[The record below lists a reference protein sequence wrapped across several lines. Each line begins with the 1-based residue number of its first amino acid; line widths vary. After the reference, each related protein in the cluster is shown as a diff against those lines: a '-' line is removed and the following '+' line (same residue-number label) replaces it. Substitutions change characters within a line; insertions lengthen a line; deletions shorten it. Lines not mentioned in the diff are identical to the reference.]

1 MVGPDADPEAGIH
14 VTKHGACQVMYHVCP
29 AVLQIPGVGFG
40 SQSEIKHVTPP
51 ISGLNGVSVHFSQGE
66 KERRTT
72 AYQFIPSQAR
82 HFFS

>member
-1 MVGPDADPEAGIH
+1 
-14 VTKHGACQVMYHVCP
+14 MYHVCP

-66 KERRTT
+66 KREKDNS
-72 AYQFIPSQAR
+72 IPIYSFTSKT
-82 HFFS
+82 FF